1 MEISPGFRSERDTTT
16 EESIG
21 NSTVEISTTN
31 QENSSNEVSPALLSI
46 QINYS
51 NPDDTEEHMMIPNAN
66 GSGSGADPQD
76 HMIIPNVNGSGAV
89 SVCVLTDEAK
99 YVPLLNS

>member
-16 EESIG
+16 EQSIG

-51 NPDDTEEHMMIPNAN
+51 NPDDTEEHMMIPN
-66 GSGSGADPQD
+66 
-76 HMIIPNVNGSGAV
+76 VNGSGAV

>member
-16 EESIG
+16 EQSIG

-66 GSGSGADPQD
+66 GSAADAQD

>member
-1 MEISPGFRSERDTTT
+1 MEISPGFRSESDTTT
-16 EESIG
+16 EQSIG

-31 QENSSNEVSPALLSI
+31 QENSSNEVPPALLSI

-66 GSGSGADPQD
+66 GSAADAQD